1 MVNITLSNIVLC
13 IFFVVPGFVYSQYIK
28 SKIPFRASSH
38 FDNFVSCLI
47 ASFII
52 NSILLAII
60 VPTPLFENILEI
72 YYNYVSL
79 KDGVIYQ
86 IIALL
91 YCAIYIFTSMLAAVI
106 YGMLF
111 TWFVKK
117 FKLDLVPVFLR
128 LIPFKKF
135 TFIKVTLKNKDIYT
149 GQLKYYPKN
158 YQLLTNSKM
167 DIYII
172 DPYILIN
179 DTWKKLAAEGIL
191 LNTRDILVTEF
202 NFKDANK

>member
-60 VPTPLFENILEI
+60 VSTPLFENILEI